1 MLIRARTVVPVVSAP
16 IEDGA
21 LAVSDGIIRA
31 VGSWRDLRNEWTG
44 AVEDLGEVIVMPG
57 LVNGHCHLDYTDLAG
72 QLAPQR
78 EFTDW
83 IKSILAARSSWG
95 FSEYAGSWLKGAD
108 QLRRHGITS
117 VANVESTP
125 EILEHVRAAVALRVF
140 SFLELTGIRSGRPAG
155 ELVGD
160 ALRRVDALDRGRG
173 AIGLSPHAPYSTRSD
188 LVERVAREARQ
199 EGLRVTM
206 HVAESLAEFDMF
218 AFRRGPM
225 FDWLKS
231 QRPMEDCGVGSPVA
245 HLDRWGLLDAN
256 FLAVHGN
263 YLWRDDARILA
274 SRGVSVAHCP
284 QSHAYF
290 RHRRF
295 PYREL
300 LESGVNVCLGT
311 DSLAST
317 RASPG
322 RLPQLSLFDELHTF
336 RRAEPDVP
344 PKELLRMVTVNA
356 ARALGWRGRAGQ
368 LTPGAWAD
376 LAVLREKCSGKHA
389 EESVVTYRGEV
400 AAAMVDGDWVWHQPD
415 PGKT

>member
-1 MLIRARTVVPVVSAP
+1 MPVVAP
-16 IEDGA
+16 SIEDGA
-21 LAVSDGIIRA
+21 LAISDGIIRA
-31 VGSWRDLRNEWTG
+31 VGPWRELRNEWPG
-44 AVEDLGEVIVMPG
+44 PVEDLGEVIVMPG

-72 QLAPQR
+72 ELAPPR
-78 EFTDW
+78 EFADW

-117 VANVESTP
+117 VANIESTP
-125 EILEHVRAAVALRVF
+125 EILAHVREVAPLRVF

-155 ELVGD
+155 ELVGE
-160 ALRRVDALDRGRG
+160 ALRIAEGLERVGRG
-173 AIGLSPHAPYSTRSD
+173 AIGLAPHAPYSTRSE

-231 QRPMEDCGVGSPVA
+231 QRPMEDCGLGSPVV
-245 HLDRWGLLDAN
+245 HLDRYGLLDTN
-256 FLAVHGN
+256 LLAVHGN
-263 YLWRDDARILA
+263 YLWRDDARLLA
-274 SRGVSVAHCP
+274 SRGVSMAHCP

-290 RHRRF
+290 RHQRF

-300 LESGVNVCLGT
+300 VESGVNVCLGT

-317 RASPG
+317 RVASG
-322 RLPQLSLFDELHTF
+322 QRPQLSLFDELHAFQTV
-336 RRAEPDVP
+336 EPNVP
-344 PKELLRMVTVNA
+344 PKELLRLVTVNT
-356 ARALGWRGRAGQ
+356 ARALGWRGRVGQ

-376 LAVLREKCSGKHA
+376 LAVLQEKASARRA
-389 EESVVTYRGEV
+389 EEVVVAHRGEV
-400 AAAMVDGDWVWHQPD
+400 AATMVDGDWVWRRSE
-415 PGKT
+415 KRNS

>member
-1 MLIRARTVVPVVSAP
+1 MLIRARTVVPVVSPP

-21 LAVSDGIIRA
+21 LVVSEGMIRA

-44 AVEDLGEVIVMPG
+44 MVEDLGEAIVVPG

-72 QLAPQR
+72 QLAPPR

-95 FSEYAGSWLKGAD
+95 FSEYASSWLKGAD
-108 QLRRHGITS
+108 QLRRYGITS

-125 EILEHVRAAVALRVF
+125 EILAHVRAAVSLRVF
-140 SFLELTGIRSGRPAG
+140 SFLELTGIRSGRSAA

-160 ALRRVDALDRGRG
+160 ALYLMDALDLRRG

-231 QRPMEDCGVGSPVA
+231 QRAMEDCGVGSPVA
-245 HLDRWGLLDAN
+245 YLDRWGLLDTN
-256 FLAVHGN
+256 LLAVHGN

-290 RHRRF
+290 RHQRF

-322 RLPQLSLFDELHTF
+322 KLPHLSLFDELHTF
-336 RRAEPDVP
+336 QKAEPDVP

-376 LAVLREKCSGKHA
+376 LAVLREKSSGKHA
-389 EESVVTYRGEV
+389 EEAVVNYRGEV
-400 AAAMVDGDWVWHQPD
+400 AATMIDGDWVWHQPD
-415 PGKT
+415 QGKT

>member
-1 MLIRARTVVPVVSAP
+1 MLIRARTVVPVASPP

-21 LAVSDGIIRA
+21 LAVFDGIIRA

-72 QLAPQR
+72 QLAPPR

-83 IKSILAARSSWG
+83 IKSIMAARSSWG
-95 FSEYAGSWLKGAD
+95 FSEYASSWLKGAD
-108 QLRRHGITS
+108 QLRRHGITA

-125 EILEHVRAAVALRVF
+125 EILAHVRAAVSLRVF
-140 SFLELTGIRSGRPAG
+140 SFLELTGIRGNRTAG

-160 ALRRVDALDRGRG
+160 ALRQVDALDRGRG

-188 LVERVAREARQ
+188 LVEWVAREACQ
-199 EGLRVTM
+199 KGLRVTM

-245 HLDRWGLLDAN
+245 HLDRWGLLATN
-256 FLAVHGN
+256 LLAVHGN

-290 RHRRF
+290 CHQRF

-300 LESGVNVCLGT
+300 LEFGVNVCLGT

-317 RASPG
+317 QASP
-322 RLPQLSLFDELHTF
+322 RKLPQLSLFDEL
-336 RRAEPDVP
+336 RAFQRVEPDVP
-344 PKELLRMVTVNA
+344 PKELLRMVTVNP

-376 LAVLREKCSGKHA
+376 LAVLREKCSGKRA
-389 EESVVTYRGEV
+389 EEVVVSYRGEV
-400 AAAMVDGDWVWHQPD
+400 AAAMVDGEWVWHQPD
-415 PGKT
+415 QGKT